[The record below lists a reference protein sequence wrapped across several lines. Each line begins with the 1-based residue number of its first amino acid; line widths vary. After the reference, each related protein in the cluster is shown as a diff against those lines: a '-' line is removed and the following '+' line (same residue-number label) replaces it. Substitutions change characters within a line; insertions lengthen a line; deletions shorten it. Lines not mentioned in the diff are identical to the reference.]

1 MTEQEPRRKSL
12 GDRLRRF
19 LSSPEQQEAE
29 DRADQARAAGAMP
42 LSECKVR
49 QKVTLRGTV
58 TSVTSSN
65 AAWLEALLEDG
76 TGSVNLIWMGRRR
89 IECIMPGRDLLVTG
103 RLSEEEGRRVIFNPE
118 FEVLS

>member
-12 GDRLRRF
+12 GQRLRRF

-49 QKVTLRGTV
+49 QKVTVRGTL
-58 TSVTSSN
+58 TSVTATNTSG
-65 AAWLEALLEDG
+65 LEALLEDG
-76 TGSVNLIWMGRRR
+76 TGSVHLIWMGRRR
-89 IECIMPGRDLLVTG
+89 IECIAPGRDLLVTG
-103 RLSEEEGRRVIFNPE
+103 RLCEDEGRQVIFNPE

>member
-58 TSVTSSN
+58 ASVTSSN
-65 AAWLEALLEDG
+65 TAWLEAVLEDG

-89 IECIMPGRDLLVTG
+89 IECIMPGRDLIVTG

>member
-12 GDRLRRF
+12 GQRLRWF

-29 DRADQARAAGAMP
+29 DRADQARAAGAML
-42 LSECKVR
+42 LSECQSR

-58 TSVTSSN
+58 TSVTASN
-65 AAWLEALLEDG
+65 TSWLEADLNDG
-76 TGSVNLIWMGRRR
+76 TGTVSLIWMGRRR
-89 IECIMPGRDLLVTG
+89 IECIMPGRHLMVTG
-103 RLSEEEGRRVIFNPE
+103 RLTEEEGRRVIFNPE

>member
-1 MTEQEPRRKSL
+1 MTEQQPRRKSL

-19 LSSPEQQEAE
+19 LSSPEQQDAE

-42 LSECKVR
+42 LSECKIR

-58 TSVTSSN
+58 ASVTSSN
-65 AAWLEALLEDG
+65 TAWLEAVLEDG

-89 IECIMPGRDLLVTG
+89 IECIMPGRDLIVTG